1 MPGSEARHSTE
12 FISLVGEGHARL
24 HARPSTGPS
33 ASFPH
38 GTPDTASTPARAP
51 SEGGKTAARKQRARG
66 TGQQHRGLLV
76 PRSRRLR
83 APSHLSVGQCSSP
96 SVETAGSQAAK
107 PSKAGTQAAA
117 DPQVTSCNPGM
128 AIGNQ
133 STYSLN
139 SVGLLAPQGR
149 DRHEQP
155 WTKRP
160 GPTLTLPPPAPPCT
174 LACRSLG
181 SGGTSHTYT
190 QASTHQKART
200 HPQNKHRQ
208 GVPQARLSPS
218 RLPLAHEV
226 GRTPWLVQT
235 CQKPQ
240 KA

>member
-38 GTPDTASTPARAP
+38 GAPDTASTPARAP

-133 STYSLN
+133 STYSLD

-160 GPTLTLPPPAPPCT
+160 GPTLTLPPPAPPMH
-174 LACRSLG
+174 
-181 SGGTSHTYT
+181 SGMSVAGIGRDQPHLHAGKHAPKGTHAPTK
-190 QASTHQKART
+190 QA
-200 HPQNKHRQ
+200 
-208 GVPQARLSPS
+208 QARSSSGQAFTQP
-218 RLPLAHEV
+218 
-226 GRTPWLVQT
+226 TP
-235 CQKPQ
+235 PRP
-240 KA
+240 